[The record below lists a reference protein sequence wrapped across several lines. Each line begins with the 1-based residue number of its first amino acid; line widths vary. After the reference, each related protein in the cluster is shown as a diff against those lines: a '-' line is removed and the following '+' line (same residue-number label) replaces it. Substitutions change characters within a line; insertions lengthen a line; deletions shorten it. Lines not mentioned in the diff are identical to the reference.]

1 MVGEEPGAAMTTVAV
16 IVSDRPPD
24 LYLRDCHDNLNQYLP
39 VDVHVH
45 VVDDTEHRLGMAGA
59 VRAAWAWALEQ
70 DADYLLHVEEDFRF
84 IDLPLRAMQFVLER
98 HQHLAQVVL
107 KRQPWSDEEKRAG
120 GQMETN
126 PTAYTQ
132 YGALGRNVHW
142 VEHSTLFS
150 LNPCLIPRR
159 TLELAWEPGGAGA
172 ERAITDACLAA
183 GMRFAYYGKKDDP
196 ARCEHVGHIRSPGYR
211 W

>member
-84 IDLPLRAMQFVLER
+84 IDLPLLAMARILNTAE
-98 HQHLAQVVL
+98 HLAQVVL
-107 KRQPWSDEEKRAG
+107 KRQAWSDEEKRAG
-120 GQMETN
+120 GQIETN
-126 PTAYTQ
+126 PMAYTQ
-132 YGALGRNVHW
+132 HERHDLRW

-183 GMRFAYYGKKDDP
+183 GMRFAYYGKVEDP